1 MCNLISMKIPFHV
14 LALRMVIILIISSV
28 CGYKDVHAQQTQL
41 TLVTSPYPPF
51 VNPEGDPVGEGIDID
66 IAREALSR
74 GGYQIKVV
82 MVPWKRALNM
92 LRNGQA
98 DLTTTISK
106 NEDRDSYL
114 AWTQGYR
121 NSVEYRFYGKKG
133 DTRKLTT
140 LKDLEGLRIGITL
153 GYFYPD
159 ALVKRQNVSYL
170 SGNTI
175 SNTVQMLTKGRSDFI
190 LVNNIAGLWEINKLG
205 LTQELELQALKYH
218 SDSPTY
224 MAFSRQT
231 NFEKPLNVM
240 MESLKQ
246 MAKDGSIQRIEKKY
260 ITDKA
265 N

>member
-1 MCNLISMKIPFHV
+1 MNIPFHV

-28 CGYKDVHAQQTQL
+28 CGYKDVLAQQTQL

-51 VNPEGDPVGEGIDID
+51 VNPEGDPVGEGVDID

-74 GGYQIKVV
+74 GGYSIKVV

-92 LRNGQA
+92 LRDGQA

-133 DTRKLTT
+133 DARKLTT
-140 LKDLEGLRIGITL
+140 LKNLEGMRIGITL

-159 ALVKRQNVSYL
+159 ALVKRQNVNYL

-190 LVNNIAGLWEINKLG
+190 LVNNIAGLWEIKKLG

-224 MAFSRQT
+224 MAFSRQA

-240 MESLKQ
+240 IESLKQ

-260 ITDKA
+260 IMDKA